1 VVRYRSASDFLNVD
15 LPDAPTCLV
24 LDVRLPG
31 MSGLELQEYLA
42 QLNISMPIILM
53 TGFADVSMA
62 VKGMKT
68 GAIEADTWLGPA

>member
-1 VVRYRSASDFLNVD
+1 MPGPGRSTARDE
-15 LPDAPTCLV
+15 
-24 LDVRLPG
+24 R
-31 MSGLELQEYLA
+31 LELQEYLA